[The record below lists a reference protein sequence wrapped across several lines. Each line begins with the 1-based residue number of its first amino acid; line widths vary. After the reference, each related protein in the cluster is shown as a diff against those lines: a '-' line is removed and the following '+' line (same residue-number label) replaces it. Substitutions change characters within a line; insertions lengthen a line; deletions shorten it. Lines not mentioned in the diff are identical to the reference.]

1 MTYVMSD
8 LHGRYEQYAKM
19 LERIRFSEQDE
30 LYILGDVVD
39 RGPQP
44 IRILLDMSAR
54 PNVHPIL
61 GNHELM
67 AIPLL
72 AALSSAPPRTAEAE
86 TAMEKWL
93 SDGGETTLAGFLGH
107 SSDDRVRILDYLG
120 SFVPYRELTVEGA
133 QFILVHAGMDDF
145 DPNRPLCTYSLRS
158 LVTAHTDYTRRYF
171 PDRYLVTGH
180 IPTGLIAPG
189 YGGRIYRA
197 NGHIAMDCG
206 NGWGGTLGCLRL
218 EDMEEFYV
226 AP

>member
-19 LERIRFSEQDE
+19 LEIIRFSEQDE

-72 AALSSAPPRTAEAE
+72 AALSSAPPRTAEV
-86 TAMEKWL
+86 EKTWEQWL
-93 SDGGETTLAGFLGH
+93 SDGGETTLAGFLGL

-120 SFVPYRELTVEGA
+120 SFVPYRALTVEGA

-145 DPNRPLCTYSLRS
+145 DPNRPLCTYSPCS

-180 IPTGLIAPG
+180 VPTGLIAPG

-218 EDMEEFYV
+218 EDMEESYV